1 MMSITEVAYLFF
13 FMLGSVCFF
22 VGTLI
27 LWIGEKI

>member
-1 MMSITEVAYLFF
+1 MTITDVAYLF

-27 LWIGEKI
+27 LWTGEKI